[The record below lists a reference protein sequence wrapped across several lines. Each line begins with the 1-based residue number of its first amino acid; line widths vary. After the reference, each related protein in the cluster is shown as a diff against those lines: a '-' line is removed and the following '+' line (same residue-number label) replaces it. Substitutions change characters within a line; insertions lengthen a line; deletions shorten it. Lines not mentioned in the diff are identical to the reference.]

1 MYFIQRPTGP
11 GLVIT
16 LSQVMG
22 NYKLELKIKMQSI
35 KSIPYFFKVVLF
47 DIQFTTV
54 SVSPR
59 KLVRKDDAD

>member
-1 MYFIQRPTGP
+1 M
-11 GLVIT
+11 IT

-35 KSIPYFFKVVLF
+35 KLIPYFFKVVLF
-47 DIQFTTV
+47 DVQTLTV